1 VLWGLIVAIV
11 QPSVDAVMMGK
22 DGLGVQRV
30 LKKRRVQRRGI
41 APRGGIELAAT
52 LLQ

>member
-30 LKKRRVQRRGI
+30 LKRG
-41 APRGGIELAAT
+41 AFSEGGNTPRGESN
-52 LLQ
+52 

>member
-30 LKKRRVQRRGI
+30 LKRG
-41 APRGGIELAAT
+41 AFSEGGNTPRGGIELAAT
-52 LLQ
+52 LVQ